1 MAYYHSTAIGGKS
14 AQGCLEYS
22 GNVARGGNQLGNEMI
37 AERDTDGV
45 VPKHT
50 GDGTP
55 CGKIVQKR
63 SEMQMVWFLNI
74 LATEH
79 RAAKSPRS

>member
-50 GDGTP
+50 GDGAP
-55 CGKIVQKR
+55 CGKIAQKLIGR
-63 SEMQMVWFLNI
+63 SIHRFIIVWSI
-74 LATEH
+74 TV
-79 RAAKSPRS
+79 